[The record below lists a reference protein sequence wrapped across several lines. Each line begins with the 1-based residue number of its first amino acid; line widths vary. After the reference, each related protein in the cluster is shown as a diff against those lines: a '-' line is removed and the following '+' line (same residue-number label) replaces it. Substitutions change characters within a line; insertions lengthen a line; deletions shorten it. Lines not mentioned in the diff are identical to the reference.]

1 MNELKLRL
9 KIKRKKPEFIRKRGK
24 ILKRLGLKWR
34 KPKGLHSQL
43 RRHKKEAGHMP
54 RAGYGSPRVVKGLHP
69 SGFEDVLIFNTKD
82 LEKIDS
88 EKQACRIASSVG
100 KKKRIEIMKKAEE
113 MKIKVLNPFKIEEKK
128 IEKPKGA

>member
-24 ILKRLGLKWR
+24 IFKRLGLKWR

-43 RRHKKEAGHMP
+43 RRHKKEAGYMP
-54 RAGYGSPRVVKGLHP
+54 RAGYGSPREVIGLHP
-69 SGFEDVLIFNTKD
+69 SGFEDVLVFNTRD
-82 LEKIDS
+82 LEKINS
-88 EKQACRIASSVG
+88 EKQVCRIASSVG

-128 IEKPKGA
+128 VEKSK